1 MSDSFRSHK
10 KISHSTKTR
19 ALNFHLGWE
28 DSPSEAPGKTTQ
40 LRDPLGKGSNYR
52 LETLSSSSSFL
63 ALLLLSTADDRRLCP
78 FPTLTAWPQMHPAVP
93 FPSLFFSLF
102 FVWFFFCLLFVKVKR
117 GSFFLFWI
125 FFRGFWFVQI
135 SLSSQL
141 FAAAAAVAFYK
152 LPVNDI
158 FTTRIDWLADW
169 PPAPRKV
176 REFVGVNATNKL
188 LLPIFRLLM
197 LDARCFMS
205 HILALFPTLE
215 LQFWVGNAVLAVVFG
230 PLSLTANDGK
240 YWNFAA

>member
-63 ALLLLSTADDRRLCP
+63 ALLLLSTADDRRLCS

-93 FPSLFFSLF
+93 FPSRFFSLF

-117 GSFFLFWI
+117 GSFFLFWV
-125 FFRGFWFVQI
+125 FFFEDFGSCKFRW
-135 SLSSQL
+135 
-141 FAAAAAVAFYK
+141 
-152 LPVNDI
+152 
-158 FTTRIDWLADW
+158 
-169 PPAPRKV
+169 V
-176 REFVGVNATNKL
+176 RSYL
-188 LLPIFRLLM
+188 LLLL
-197 LDARCFMS
+197 L
-205 HILALFPTLE
+205 LLFTNCL
-215 LQFWVGNAVLAVVFG
+215 
-230 PLSLTANDGK
+230 
-240 YWNFAA
+240 